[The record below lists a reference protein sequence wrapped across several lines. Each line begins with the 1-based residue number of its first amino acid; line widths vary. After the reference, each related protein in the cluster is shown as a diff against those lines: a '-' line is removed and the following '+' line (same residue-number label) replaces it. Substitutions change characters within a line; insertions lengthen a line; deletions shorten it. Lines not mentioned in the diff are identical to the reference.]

1 MKYEKIREDMVLA
14 MKNKDKERKDAIS
27 SLVDAIKKV
36 AIDEGHRDDIQDAFV
51 DKIVMKELKAVK
63 EMIDTCPKDRLET
76 LESYKK
82 REAIISEYAPKLLS
96 EEEIKKIINEKFK
109 EVVATKNKGQIM
121 KQVMPE
127 LKGKAD
133 GALINKIIEALC
145 Q

>member
-14 MKNKDKERKDAIS
+14 MKNKDKERKDSIS
-27 SLVDAIKKV
+27 SLIDAIKKV
-36 AIDEGHRDDIQDAFV
+36 AIDEGHRDDIQDSFV
-51 DKIVMKELKAVK
+51 DKIIMKELKAVK
-63 EMIDTCPKDRLET
+63 EMIDTCPQDRVET
-76 LESYKK
+76 LESYKR
-82 REAIISEYAPKLLS
+82 REAIIAEYAPKLLS
-96 EEEIKKIINEKFK
+96 EDEIKKIINEKFAD
-109 EVVATKNKGQIM
+109 VIASKNKGQIM